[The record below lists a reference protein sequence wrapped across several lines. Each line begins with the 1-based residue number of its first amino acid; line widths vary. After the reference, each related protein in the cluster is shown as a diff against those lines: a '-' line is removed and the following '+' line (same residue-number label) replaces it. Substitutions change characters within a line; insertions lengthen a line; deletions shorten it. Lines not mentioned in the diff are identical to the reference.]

1 MFASRRVH
9 VSSLLA
15 LAAGCFGQVAHAEVD
30 RALDD
35 ISVSVGAFA
44 NNSSATL
51 RADGAVLGSGT
62 PLDFDRDLGQGG
74 TKALPYFDVTWR
86 PWEHHEFEFS
96 YFSESNSQTST
107 LSRNIMFNGKEFIV
121 GSRLASKFS
130 VDAGSITYRYW
141 AWTSDDA
148 AFGIFGGL
156 QWYSISLDVNGTVG
170 ITGSDGGVTQTGS
183 ASAKVS
189 STLPDPSLGLSYRY
203 QMADWA
209 RLVADGG
216 GFKIKVENVDATLYN
231 ARVGVEFYPWTN
243 FGVVTQ
249 YSYNKIEASVDRTNF
264 LGNADI
270 RFSGFQVLLKA
281 RF

>member
-15 LAAGCFGQVAHAEVD
+15 LAAGCFGQVTHAEVD

-249 YSYNKIEASVDRTNF
+249 YTYNKIEADVERTNF

>member
-1 MFASRRVH
+1 MCAYRRVPM
-9 VSSLLA
+9 SLLLA
-15 LAAGCFGQVAHAEVD
+15 LAAGFAQTASAEVD
-30 RALDD
+30 RALDEVS
-35 ISVSVGAFA
+35 ISVGAFA
-44 NNSSATL
+44 NNSSASL
-51 RADGAVLGSGT
+51 RADGSVLGSGT
-62 PLDFDRDLGQGG
+62 PVDFDRDLGQGG
-74 TKALPYFDVTWR
+74 TKSLPYFDVTWR
-86 PWEHHEFEFS
+86 PWEHHEFELS
-96 YFSESNSQTST
+96 YFSESNSHTRT
-107 LSRNIMFNGKEFIV
+107 LTRNIIFNGNEFIV
-121 GSRLASKFS
+121 GSQLGSKFS

-170 ITGSDGGVTQTGS
+170 ITGSDGSVTQTSS

-189 STLPDPSLGLSYRY
+189 STLPDPSIGLSYRY

-216 GFKIKVENVDATLYN
+216 GFKINVENVDATLYN
-231 ARVGVEFYPWTN
+231 ARIGVEFYPWTN

-249 YSYNKIEASVDRTNF
+249 YAYNKIEASVDRTNF

-270 RFSGFQVLLKA
+270 KFSGLQVLLKA